1 MKKSSKKSRI
11 EIWGYSYINNVD
23 KRDEQDR
30 NVEIIQIEPVNSPG
44 DYIVEV
50 IDKKPERFQI
60 KEVDHSRGTDLWYPG
75 DDE

>member
-11 EIWGYSYINNVD
+11 EIWGYKYINNVE

-30 NVEIIQIEPVNSPG
+30 NVEVIQIEPGNSPG

-50 IDKKPERFQI
+50 VDKNQKDFR
-60 KEVDHSRGTDLWYPG
+60 
-75 DDE
+75 

>member
-11 EIWGYSYINNVD
+11 EIWGYKYINNVD

-30 NVEIIQIEPVNSPG
+30 NVEVIQIEPGNSPG

-50 IDKKPERFQI
+50 SI
-60 KEVDHSRGTDLWYPG
+60 KNQKDFR
-75 DDE
+75 